1 MFSLGILFLTPLA
14 GMFYILLFIRNSG
27 QEEESFKIRVFSVG
41 IFFTIAQV
49 IFSLFFVY
57 NFNFS
62 TPHLVQFS
70 EDKILM
76 LKGFYLYSIGVD
88 GMALLLV
95 LLTNFLTI
103 LCLLS
108 AKNSIK
114 KRVKLFVMLF
124 LMLQAFC
131 VGLFIVKGIIWF
143 YIFFEAVLIPMFFI
157 IGIWGGHNRIFASYK
172 FFIYTFFGSVFFL
185 LGLVFLI
192 SFTGETNI
200 FLITQVLSLVDLP
213 FHVEKLLWLAFF
225 ISLAIKVPMFP
236 FHTWLPDAHVEA
248 PTAGS
253 VILAGILIKIGG
265 YGMIRF
271 LLPMFPA
278 ASIYFSDFVI
288 WLSIIAVIYGSF
300 IAIKQPD
307 IKKMIAYSSVA
318 HMGFV
323 TAGIFSLNQNG
334 ISAAIFQMFSHGLV
348 SGALFLCIG
357 VLYDRLHTREFSKFG
372 GIAKRMPNFAILL
385 MVFTMASAGLPATS
399 GFVGEFMVIL
409 AVYKVSIYYAFLV
422 ALSVIFGAL
431 YMLYMYKNTMFGV
444 AKNPEVSQLEDLK
457 ASELFSLS
465 SLALMV
471 IAFGIYPSFILQ
483 FFQV

>member
-1 MFSLGILFLTPLA
+1 
-14 GMFYILLFIRNSG
+14 
-27 QEEESFKIRVFSVG
+27 
-41 IFFTIAQV
+41 
-49 IFSLFFVY
+49 
-57 NFNFS
+57 
-62 TPHLVQFS
+62 
-70 EDKILM
+70 
-76 LKGFYLYSIGVD
+76 
-88 GMALLLV
+88 
-95 LLTNFLTI
+95 
-103 LCLLS
+103 
-108 AKNSIK
+108 
-114 KRVKLFVMLF
+114 
-124 LMLQAFC
+124 
-131 VGLFIVKGIIWF
+131 
-143 YIFFEAVLIPMFFI
+143 
-157 IGIWGGHNRIFASYK
+157 
-172 FFIYTFFGSVFFL
+172 
-185 LGLVFLI
+185 
-192 SFTGETNI
+192 
-200 FLITQVLSLVDLP
+200 
-213 FHVEKLLWLAFF
+213 
-225 ISLAIKVPMFP
+225 
-236 FHTWLPDAHVEA
+236 
-248 PTAGS
+248 
-253 VILAGILIKIGG
+253 
-265 YGMIRF
+265 
-271 LLPMFPA
+271 MFPA